1 MRGRNI
7 KIAARVKLAEQK
19 KRARARSVAKQRQRE
34 VRVATKE
41 RRFAS
46 NYRRLLRMAKK
57 LAESFTGADEL
68 ESVFVLRKAV

>member
-1 MRGRNI
+1 M
-7 KIAARVKLAEQK
+7 
-19 KRARARSVAKQRQRE
+19 AKQRQRE